1 LILFGNKLL
10 NLELVGINKIFNKTV
25 AVDNLHLR
33 IRKGTVLGLVG
44 PNGAGKTT
52 TIRMIMNIL
61 QPDSGKILFNGEKF
75 RPELYRKIGYL
86 PEERGLYRK
95 VKLLDLIIY
104 FGTLKGLS
112 LINARKSAVRY
123 LERFEME
130 HYDNRKIEELSKGNQ
145 QKVQFII
152 AVLHNPELIILD
164 EPFSGLD
171 PVNQTILK
179 EIIREFQADGKTV
192 IFSTHQ
198 MEQVEKLCQE
208 VCMINNGKSV
218 LNGPLKEIKRNYG
231 SRRFIIHYKGNRQ
244 TVRDRLD
251 SSFIINDKTIE
262 GTLITGLE
270 INNVLQEIIG
280 HVTITHVD
288 ISDVSL
294 EQIFIDQV
302 KGKKDV

>member
-1 LILFGNKLL
+1 M

-231 SRRFIIHYKGNRQ
+231 SRRFTIHYKGNRQ
-244 TVRDRLD
+244 TVQDRLD